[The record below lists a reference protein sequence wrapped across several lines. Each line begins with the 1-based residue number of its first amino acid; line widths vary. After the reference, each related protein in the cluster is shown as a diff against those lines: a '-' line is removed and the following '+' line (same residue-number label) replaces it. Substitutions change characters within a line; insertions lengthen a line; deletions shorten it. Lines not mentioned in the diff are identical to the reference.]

1 MNTLLK
7 TRLLASLIGIA
18 VSGGALLPSLAW
30 AQTAD
35 ATLRGKAP
43 PEMQITAKNVATGV
57 IRHTNSAADGSY
69 ALVGLAPGTYT
80 VDAGPGTERTVTL
93 TVASTATLDFNA
105 PAPAPSTTTTLSGVS
120 VTASTL
126 AEVKTSEV
134 GNTISLHQINTVP
147 QITRNFL
154 EFADTVPGMAFQVDS
169 SGHTSL
175 RGGAQNTN
183 SVNVYIDGVG
193 QKNYVKE
200 GGVGGQFNSQGNP
213 FPQLAIGEYKVITS
227 NYKAEYDQISSAAIT
242 AITKSGG
249 NQYEGQ
255 AFGTYT
261 ADNWRARTPAE
272 RASDEKTPSESKEYG
287 VSFGGPIIQDKLH
300 FFVTY
305 EGKRYQTPVTVTA
318 DGSTGRN
325 YLHPPQ
331 RPAATSW
338 LRGPGGRRQ

>member
-7 TRLLASLIGIA
+7 TRLLASLIGI
-18 VSGGALLPSLAW
+18 VVGGGALLPSLAW

-43 PEMQITAKNVATGV
+43 PEMQITAKNVATGA

-69 ALVGLAPGTYT
+69 ALVGLAPGTYA

-105 PAPAPSTTTTLSGVS
+105 PAPTPATTTTLTGVT
-120 VTASTL
+120 VTAAAL

-200 GGVGGQFNSQGNP
+200 GGVSGQFFSQGNP

-227 NYKAEYDQISSAAIT
+227 NYKAEYDQISSAA
-242 AITKSGG
+242 
-249 NQYEGQ
+249 
-255 AFGTYT
+255 
-261 ADNWRARTPAE
+261 
-272 RASDEKTPSESKEYG
+272 
-287 VSFGGPIIQDKLH
+287 
-300 FFVTY
+300 
-305 EGKRYQTPVTVTA
+305 VTA
-318 DGSTGRN
+318 
-325 YLHPPQ
+325 
-331 RPAATSW
+331 
-338 LRGPGGRRQ
+338 